1 MEFQNQIRWRVYSWW
16 QYSVRNLARERKSEA
31 ENRYIRPGRRH
42 EFSPAKSINGEDNM
56 NNREFDRV
64 SQKDREFEELLC
76 LSYLFTHAGYVE
88 SPEESELPLADN
100 VDLNPHHSCN

>member
-1 MEFQNQIRWRVYSWW
+1 
-16 QYSVRNLARERKSEA
+16 VRDLARERKSEA
-31 ENRYIRPGRRH
+31 ENRNIRPGRHH
-42 EFSPAKSINGEDNM
+42 EFSPARSWNGEDNM

-88 SPEESELPLADN
+88 TPEESEIPSSEN
-100 VDLNPHHSCN
+100 TDLYPHHSCH

>member
-1 MEFQNQIRWRVYSWW
+1 
-16 QYSVRNLARERKSEA
+16 
-31 ENRYIRPGRRH
+31 
-42 EFSPAKSINGEDNM
+42 M

-88 SPEESELPLADN
+88 TPEESEIPSSEN
-100 VDLNPHHSCN
+100 TDLYPHHSCH

>member
-1 MEFQNQIRWRVYSWW
+1 
-16 QYSVRNLARERKSEA
+16 
-31 ENRYIRPGRRH
+31 
-42 EFSPAKSINGEDNM
+42 M